1 MTDTIDRIAL
11 HFVKIAIQNYC
22 SLKELPMI
30 SLDAFLAIS
39 VALLVAFSISDVI
52 PILSAPLLTPAKKLS
67 QPSPNTARTTIATI
81 IHVRIP
87 ILHCTMVSP
96 ILSIKVYELVGI
108 LINAMTIY

>member
-11 HFVKIAIQNYC
+11 HFVKIAFKIIVRQR
-22 SLKELPMI
+22 ELPMI

-67 QPSPNTARTTIATI
+67 QPSPNTARITIATI

-87 ILHCTMVSP
+87 ILHCTMVRP
-96 ILSIKVYELVGI
+96 ILS
-108 LINAMTIY
+108 T